1 MLGPQEFDDAWTIL
15 GPQKFKD
22 CLEIV
27 PEDLVYQVVR
37 AVFENFD
44 TFRKFHP
51 AFRILDKKQM
61 IKDGL
66 SAPLHSG
73 AIKYYK
79 EAGLM

>member
-1 MLGPQEFDDAWTIL
+1 VIYE
-15 GPQKFKD
+15 
-22 CLEIV
+22 
-27 PEDLVYQVVR
+27 VVK

-51 AFRILDKKQM
+51 AFRNLDKNKM

-66 SAPLHSG
+66 SAPLHNG

-79 EAGLM
+79 EASLM